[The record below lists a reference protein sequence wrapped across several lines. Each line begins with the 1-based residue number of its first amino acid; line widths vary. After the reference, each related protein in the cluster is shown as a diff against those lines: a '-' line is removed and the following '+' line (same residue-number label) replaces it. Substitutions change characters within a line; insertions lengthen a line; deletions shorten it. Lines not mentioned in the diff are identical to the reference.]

1 MQTGSIALCMLTG
14 TSLHVYLQD
23 SLPLFIVITK
33 DPHHG
38 YPPSISDYMK
48 FFGLG
53 GEDTDGRKVHQYV
66 MSKIGTAIK

>member
-1 MQTGSIALCMLTG
+1 MLTG
-14 TSLHVYLQD
+14 KSLHVHLQD

-38 YPPSISDYMK
+38 YRPSTSDYIK

-53 GEDTDGRKVHQYV
+53 GGDIDGRKVHQDV
-66 MSKIGTAIK
+66 ISKIGTAIK